1 MKKIIKI
8 IQSILLFALLS
19 FVGILIGSGKDGL
32 STETLVSLYKSV
44 FDRNLD
50 FMIIGFAV
58 LFIFN
63 TGVAQNFIFKKV
75 KLNFNVDNN
84 FFIYLFFFPLF
95 IFLLS
100 HEFLNIKIFSFLKPL
115 SARPALQIFSF
126 SFVILFTLMYLYSF
140 TVNLIFKAP
149 FFEYCILNS
158 LVISASVS
166 LFMSFFTLL
175 FWEIKNVSMDSVE
188 EVYFMFSLI
197 VFLFASEL
205 GSMFKKKEKEQEVY
219 HELE

>member
-1 MKKIIKI
+1 MILF
-8 IQSILLFALLS
+8 ILLFA
-19 FVGILIGSGKDGL
+19 FVGIFIGESKDGFDIKHL
-32 STETLVSLYKSV
+32 FKVLISV

-63 TGVAQNFIFKKV
+63 TEVTQNFIFKKI

-100 HEFLNIKIFSFLKPL
+100 HEFLNLKIFSFLKPL
-115 SARPALQIFSF
+115 SVRPALHIFSF

-140 TVNLIFKAP
+140 IVNLGVRAP

-158 LVISASVS
+158 VVVSASIS

-175 FWEIKNVSMDSVE
+175 FWEIKNVSVDPGDE
-188 EVYFMFSLI
+188 AYFSFSLVI
-197 VFLFASEL
+197 FLFASEL
-205 GSMFKKKEKEQEVY
+205 GSLFKKKEKEPEVY
-219 HELE
+219 HQLE